1 MYFLALL
8 RKKIWKTF
16 VTLTV
21 IVPVI
26 NVSVDAVDPVCHFED
41 LTINEIESCVEWIL
55 EIGFGNPDAIQE
67 TDDHDQSTHKPGN
80 SVVLYSDLHPAI
92 SVECAYEM
100 TPDPPTDF
108 HASRLLSLERSILSP
123 PPKNG

>member
-16 VTLTV
+16 VTLAV
-21 IVPVI
+21 IIPVI

-41 LTINEIESCVEWIL
+41 LAINEIESCAEWIL
-55 EIGFGNPDAIQE
+55 EIGLGNPDAIQE
-67 TDDHDQSTHKPGN
+67 TDDHDQSTHRPGN
-80 SVVLYSDLHPAI
+80 NVVLYSDPDAAI
-92 SVECAYEM
+92 SVECAYELI
-100 TPDPPTDF
+100 PDPPTDF
-108 HASRLLSLERSILSP
+108 HPLTLLSLERSILSP